1 MEIQLNRRKH
11 IRLKNYDYALPGL
24 YYVTICTFER
34 ICLFGNIVNG
44 EMQLNNYGQI
54 VHDEWLKTEKLRPNV
69 KLDEFVV
76 MPNHIHGI
84 IVINSNSHVGATR
97 RVAPTL
103 GNRINGPTSGSIGA
117 IIGQFKSTVTKRI
130 NKLHTMPN
138 GHIWQRNYYEHIIR
152 NDWDWHRI
160 KRYIGNN
167 IQNWE
172 NDKNHVLGEIL

>member
-76 MPNHIHGI
+76 MPNHLHGI
-84 IVINSNSHVGATR
+84 MVIGDNDVNTFCRDEAMPR
-97 RVAPTL
+97 L
-103 GNRINGPTSGSIGA
+103 Y
-117 IIGQFKSTVTKRI
+117 KTK
-130 NKLHTMPN
+130 
-138 GHIWQRNYYEHIIR
+138 
-152 NDWDWHRI
+152 
-160 KRYIGNN
+160 
-167 IQNWE
+167 
-172 NDKNHVLGEIL
+172 